1 MGVLLC
7 ILKKYFLTC
16 LSLFFQSL
24 EEQNQRERVQFKEL
38 LKDKEEEIDIL
49 TKQSMQPNGEFEE
62 INQLLNAEKQKN
74 HSLQAQ
80 IEANC
85 SKNNPVDDAPNIQ
98 DASCRTEDLKVIE
111 SLKQQITSTENSISE
126 FQLNVE
132 KLNGQINEKD
142 TLIVKLKSQ
151 HENAIQILKQST
163 EVAVNENNE
172 LSEQIIELENK
183 LKSSENQAKSAHRQ
197 IDLLQQ
203 KLEEFSQ
210 INEETSKLKAEK
222 LQLEMDKSKLED
234 QLR

>member
-1 MGVLLC
+1 M
-7 ILKKYFLTC
+7 
-16 LSLFFQSL
+16 
-24 EEQNQRERVQFKEL
+24 
-38 LKDKEEEIDIL
+38 KDKEEEIEIL

-74 HSLQAQ
+74 QSLQAL
-80 IEANC
+80 IDANC
-85 SKNNPVDDAPNIQ
+85 SNADQNV
-98 DASCRTEDLKVIE
+98 DASRAEDLKVIE
-111 SLKQQITSTENSISE
+111 SLKEQINSKENSISE
-126 FQLNVE
+126 FQLNFE

-142 TLIVKLKSQ
+142 SLIVKLKSQ

>member
-1 MGVLLC
+1 MGVHDFMYSQK
-7 ILKKYFLTC
+7 IFYNIIII
-16 LSLFFQSL
+16 FFQSL

-85 SKNNPVDDAPNIQ
+85 SKNNPDDDA
-98 DASCRTEDLKVIE
+98 SYRTEDLKVIE
-111 SLKQQITSTENSISE
+111 SLKEQITSKENSISE
-126 FQLNVE
+126 FQLIFE

-197 IDLLQQ
+197 IDLLQE

-210 INEETSKLKAEK
+210 VNEETSKLKAEK

>member
-1 MGVLLC
+1 M
-7 ILKKYFLTC
+7 
-16 LSLFFQSL
+16 
-24 EEQNQRERVQFKEL
+24 
-38 LKDKEEEIDIL
+38 KDKEEEIDIL

-80 IEANC
+80 IEAIC
-85 SKNNPVDDAPNIQ
+85 SKNNPDDDA
-98 DASCRTEDLKVIE
+98 SYRTEDLKVIE
-111 SLKQQITSTENSISE
+111 SLKEQITSKENSISE
-126 FQLNVE
+126 FQLIFE

-197 IDLLQQ
+197 IDMLQQ